1 MALLDVT
8 RPLQK
13 QNAEELLRENRE
25 LQNAF
30 KEVKSLLDKEAIQ
43 EGYSSLELEDPD
55 SKKVKNQ

>member
-55 SKKVKNQ
+55 SKNVKNQ